1 MPDVLA
7 KIDAEI
13 TKNGLQHERARLD
26 DALFNLEFYEGDFT
40 RFPPRIRGGA
50 SYDAGRFPR
59 CSLVMQRVVDTL
71 SKNLYAQGP
80 QRRLAAPAGLPT
92 RAYLAATAWLE
103 ACYAAN
109 RVDAIW
115 QRADAFGAVS
125 EAAAFQVSA
134 QADPKQPVKIR
145 LWDAS
150 QFCVWM
156 DPDDPTVPVA
166 VATLDLYD
174 ERRRL
179 RLYTAEAIR
188 TYMSQQLQPGQTA
201 GGRDFK
207 FQGEVR
213 NPYEVL
219 PFSFAHFDLPVTEFW
234 SGGPGS
240 HLRSVNDAVNFQLT
254 EGFDCIRFNLRPIL
268 LFKNVRPGWRPKSPV
283 EPGDVWD
290 LSAAADAS
298 GESTAEPDAAYLQA
312 DSSFVAAGWDDL
324 QAYLDHVLEM
334 CGVPPSAVRMVQD
347 SSRSGVAIIA
357 EQLPIIGWAT
367 RRQRPFGYY
376 EDALAR
382 LVLRIGS
389 RHLGAQSSQEYRATA
404 AQLEGVA
411 EEPGLAL
418 HWPSLYPR
426 IPGQDADQVDQFRLD
441 HGLVSRTMLLMER
454 ENLTREEAEEKLE
467 IVAADLARE
476 RDLFSEAL
484 PPAVGRITSQEE
496 KETAAEARAEALA
509 GANGKAVEGG
519 PTGRDGG
526 AAQGPKENVGD
537 GE

>member
-13 TKNGLQHERARLD
+13 TKNGLQHERERLD
-26 DALFNLEFYEGDFT
+26 DALFNMEFYEGDFT
-40 RFPPRIRGGA
+40 RFPAADPGRDVVRRGPVPPLFAGDATGGRHAFEEPVRAGA
-50 SYDAGRFPR
+50 AAAAG
-59 CSLVMQRVVDTL
+59 
-71 SKNLYAQGP
+71 G
-80 QRRLAAPAGLPT
+80 AAPACRPGRTGRPRRGSR
-92 RAYLAATAWLE
+92 RATP
-103 ACYAAN
+103 
-109 RVDAIW
+109 RTGSDAIW
-115 QRADAFGAVS
+115 QRADAFGVIS
-125 EAAAFQVSA
+125 EAAAFQVAA

-145 LWDAS
+145 LWDAG

-166 VATLDLYD
+166 AATLDLYD

-179 RLYTAEAIR
+179 RLYTAEVIR
-188 TYMSQQLQPGQTA
+188 TYMSQRLEPGQTA

-207 FQGEVR
+207 FRGEVR

-240 HLRSVNDAVNFQLT
+240 YLRSVNDAVNFQLT

-268 LFKNVRPGWRPKSPV
+268 LFKNVRPGWRPKAPV

-298 GESTAEPDAAYLQA
+298 GESNAEPGAEYLQA

-334 CGVPPSAVRMVQD
+334 CGVPPSTVRMVQD

-382 LVLRIGS
+382 LVLQIGS

-411 EEPGLAL
+411 EEPGLVL

-426 IPGQDADQVDQFRLD
+426 IPGQDADQADQFRLD

-454 ENLTREEAEEKLE
+454 EDLTREEAEEKLK
-467 IVAADLARE
+467 IIAADLARSGTCSP
-476 RDLFSEAL
+476 RPSLRPWAGSRRRRRRRRRPRRGPRPSPAPTAR
-484 PPAVGRITSQEE
+484 PPRT
-496 KETAAEARAEALA
+496 T
-509 GANGKAVEGG
+509 
-519 PTGRDGG
+519 
-526 AAQGPKENVGD
+526 
-537 GE
+537 